1 MFNAK
6 VSIVLLYAILFLGT
20 ITASIPNNL
29 IDTKANEESQYYPP
43 SDSYYPD
50 DETEDKPY
58 QCRTGPFEG
67 FFVSSVEFCD
77 VKEKHDKDRDNNRD
91 NKTSEPTFDVSVC
104 ENAFLANLGGATE
117 EEVQNVTNN
126 FAIVLNL
133 TEGADITDICTA
145 IDDLIPPNAT
155 PEQISAILQSLSIA
169 VQNLPT
175 SGPNEDA
182 ITAGIIN
189 TIIGDSGLP
198 PPPPIPVSQCTNAFL
213 ANLGGATEQ
222 ERQNVLNNFKIVLN
236 LPASAGITEICIAI
250 DDLIPPNATPEQ
262 ISAILL
268 DLCTEVQNLPTS
280 GPTED
285 AITAGITNALFALF
299 GLPPP
304 PPHVDVPVTKLVECS
319 IDTNFN
325 LADTQQECD
334 LVLGTGSTTPEGD
347 VTAGN
352 FGPVNYDMIFNNNN
366 LGGPGPFE
374 VPHTLFQQVGTDGVA
389 TALVVAGQTYSIGET
404 AAAAGTANAV
414 PITPVTTADAPAGC
428 VGLANDDPL
437 NPRAVIGVGTIPPS
451 QSVICALTS
460 VACATN
466 LVVDGIAPA
475 PECEV
480 ENVILSA
487 QQAAGALEIAKAV
500 ECEITEVNVTRNQEA
515 CDFFVGTGSTNAEG
529 AVTAGAFAPT
539 NYDMTLTDNSNPP
552 NVFVINHTQ
561 FVLNPDNEG
570 VTLAAVPPG
579 TYKLAETQIATTPP
593 TPIQTTTPIPV
604 GCQNLAADESAG
616 APIGF
621 TAVGFAN
628 LPNGGVMC
636 VIMDNICA
644 VNGIGVG
651 TTDAECEV
659 ANVVMSAEQAA
670 GIPIGVSKSAGCSI
684 IGDDDVANKAACDAI
699 LGAGSTLADGDG
711 PIVAGQFA
719 PTNYDMTL
727 TDTALNVIPIPHTK
741 FELDVDE
748 GFATAYVQPG
758 STYKLAETFIATTP
772 TPTQILIAGIP
783 TVCQDAAAE
792 ISIGEPI
799 GFTATGFVNLPGP
812 QPGTGDDAVLCVV
825 MDNNCGVNG
834 LPIEITSVRSE
845 CAVEN
850 VVVPAG

>member
-1 MFNAK
+1 MNYMFNAK
-6 VSIVLLYAILFLGT
+6 VSIVFLYAILFLGT

-43 SDSYYPD
+43 SDSYYPED
-50 DETEDKPY
+50 QTEDKPY

-77 VKEKHDKDRDNNRD
+77 VKEKHDRHDKDRD
-91 NKTSEPTFDVSVC
+91 NKTSEPTFDVSAC
-104 ENAFLANLGGATE
+104 ENAFLANL
-117 EEVQNVTNN
+117 V
-126 FAIVLNL
+126 
-133 TEGADITDICTA
+133 
-145 IDDLIPPNAT
+145 
-155 PEQISAILQSLSIA
+155 
-169 VQNLPT
+169 
-175 SGPNEDA
+175 
-182 ITAGIIN
+182 
-189 TIIGDSGLP
+189 
-198 PPPPIPVSQCTNAFL
+198 
-213 ANLGGATEQ
+213 GATEQ
-222 ERQNVLNNFKIVLN
+222 ETQNVLNNFKIVLN
-236 LPASAGITEICIAI
+236 LTESADITDICIAI

-285 AITAGITNALFALF
+285 AITVEITNALFALF

-304 PPHVDVPVTKLVECS
+304 PPHVEVPVVKVVECA

-325 LADTQQECD
+325 IADTQQECD
-334 LVLGTGSTTPEGD
+334 LVLGQGSTTAEGD

-352 FGPVNYDMIFNNNN
+352 FGPTTYDMTFSNPSNPA
-366 LGGPGPFE
+366 LSFP
-374 VPHTLFQQVGTDGVA
+374 VPQFQQVGPQGEA
-389 TALVVAGQTYSIGET
+389 TALVVAGQTYTIEET
-404 AAAAGTANAV
+404 AAAAGTASAV
-414 PITPVTTADAPAGC
+414 PITPVTTDTAPAGC
-428 VGLANDDPL
+428 AGIANEDPL
-437 NPRAVIGVGTIPPS
+437 NPLEVIGVGTIPPS

-460 VACATN
+460 EVCATG
-466 LVVDGIAPA
+466 LLVDGIAPA

-487 QQAAGALEIAKAV
+487 QQAAGALEIGKAV
-500 ECEITEVNVTRNQEA
+500 ECEITEVNPATNQAA
-515 CDFFVGTGSTNAEG
+515 CDVFVGAGSTNAEG
-529 AVTAGAFAPT
+529 AVTTGAFAPT
-539 NYDMTLTDNSNPP
+539 NYDMTLTDIANPS

-561 FVLNPDNEG
+561 FVLSPDNEG

-593 TPIQTTTPIPV
+593 TPIQTDNIPI
-604 GCQNLAADESAG
+604 GCQNVAADESVD

-621 TAVGFAN
+621 TATGHAD

-636 VIMDNICA
+636 VIQDNNCGI
-644 VNGIGVG
+644 NGIPIGVG
-651 TTDAECEV
+651 TTAEDAECEV
-659 ANVVMSAEQAA
+659 ANVVMNAEQAA

-684 IGDDDVANKAACDAI
+684 IGDDDVANQAACDAI
-699 LGAGSTLADGDG
+699 LGAGSTAADGDG
-711 PIVAGQFA
+711 TIVAGQFA

-727 TDTALNVIPIPHTK
+727 TDIANPSNVFPIPHTK

-772 TPTQILIAGIP
+772 TPTQILTAGIP
-783 TVCQDAAAE
+783 TVCDNAAAE

-799 GFTATGFVNLPGP
+799 GFTATGFVSLPGP

-825 MDNNCGVNG
+825 MDNNCNTG
-834 LPIEITSVRSE
+834 LPIEITTVRSE

-850 VVVPAG
+850 VVVPAV